1 MGPAYSVST
10 NQIATTVIQST
21 FSPKRFHA
29 VWITFSFISQ
39 VQFLNSPIIDHS
51 SNFLR
56 ERNHFQGKNV
66 DSFISL
72 VFPEDNQPNNDYCY
86 EIAEK
91 KSYKSSRRK

>member
-91 KSYKSSRRK
+91 KKL